1 MNYRLNQCVWEITL
15 ACCFSCKYCGSRAG
29 KARENELSV
38 EEALSVADELKDLG
52 CRRVSLIG
60 GEVFLK
66 RGWQD
71 IVSRLTG
78 NGINV
83 NIITNGFLFT
93 DEIINDLKN
102 SNIESVSL
110 SLDGPRDIHDK
121 YRQAGSYDRIMTA
134 LKVLTDNNI
143 PTSIITTLN
152 GENVKYLK
160 DMLTVISDYPIY
172 AWQLQA
178 CSPMG
183 NAAKSGIDFRFDFNE
198 VIGFVE
204 RYSLTAPFAI
214 GIADNI
220 GYFTKSE
227 GRLRGNLSGKSYFRG
242 CNAGLSA
249 IGIDSVGNVRG
260 CESLYD
266 ENFNEG
272 NLRERSLRSIW
283 EDPDAFAY
291 NRKFTKELLTGKCAT
306 CEVGE
311 YCGGGC
317 RSYNHFVHGKLYESP
332 FCARNIGLTAD
343 IGDEPGRAPE
353 RIGSETHVEL
363 SVLENP
369 IDLRGIIDKHG
380 LSGWAPVNIRLAGD
394 GNVYILLNRKVPE
407 RIDGMFVNTVSDSEF
422 SVLVIAIDDAT
433 GQMIRDE
440 RFDLGILKMNYHFIY
455 PWHDDFLFVGS
466 RCLNDSK
473 KGPEQNA
480 AVIDRSGN
488 LIREFCLG
496 DGINDII
503 VNGDKIIVSYFDE
516 GIFGN
521 YGWDEPIGSAGL
533 VVFNENAEKI
543 WESEDPI
550 YDCYAINLDDD
561 GNLWYYYYDEF
572 DLVKTDF
579 KTVTHYAT
587 DISGADRFGIFAGGS
602 KVMINGGYDHENE
615 YMVAGLKDGVL
626 TSTEKI
632 DFSCNGEPVS
642 VGLMK
647 FAGSRALITDANGKL
662 YIKKLG

>member
-38 EEALSVADELKDLG
+38 EEALSVANELKDLG

-66 RGWQD
+66 RGWQE

-93 DEIINDLKN
+93 DEIINDLKR

-121 YRQAGSYDRIMTA
+121 YRQTGSYDRIMTA
-134 LKVLTDNNI
+134 LKVLTDNKI

-160 DMLTVISDYPIY
+160 DMLTVISDFPIY

-204 RYSLTAPFAI
+204 RYSSTQPFAI

-242 CNAGLSA
+242 CSAGLSA

-266 ENFNEG
+266 ESFNEG

-291 NRKFTKELLTGKCAT
+291 NRKFTKELLTGACAE

-317 RSYNHFVHGKLYESP
+317 RSFPAPARVH
-332 FCARNIGLTAD
+332 R
-343 IGDEPGRAPE
+343 
-353 RIGSETHVEL
+353 
-363 SVLENP
+363 
-369 IDLRGIIDKHG
+369 
-380 LSGWAPVNIRLAGD
+380 
-394 GNVYILLNRKVPE
+394 
-407 RIDGMFVNTVSDSEF
+407 
-422 SVLVIAIDDAT
+422 
-433 GQMIRDE
+433 
-440 RFDLGILKMNYHFIY
+440 
-455 PWHDDFLFVGS
+455 
-466 RCLNDSK
+466 RC
-473 KGPEQNA
+473 
-480 AVIDRSGN
+480 R
-488 LIREFCLG
+488 R
-496 DGINDII
+496 
-503 VNGDKIIVSYFDE
+503 
-516 GIFGN
+516 
-521 YGWDEPIGSAGL
+521 
-533 VVFNENAEKI
+533 
-543 WESEDPI
+543 
-550 YDCYAINLDDD
+550 
-561 GNLWYYYYDEF
+561 
-572 DLVKTDF
+572 
-579 KTVTHYAT
+579 
-587 DISGADRFGIFAGGS
+587 
-602 KVMINGGYDHENE
+602 
-615 YMVAGLKDGVL
+615 
-626 TSTEKI
+626 
-632 DFSCNGEPVS
+632 
-642 VGLMK
+642 
-647 FAGSRALITDANGKL
+647 
-662 YIKKLG
+662 